1 MNNTWQPITPSTV
14 EDCDSALRSINRFL
28 DDNNDEDIGQFMIYI
43 DMLLDLRL
51 DAVRGYRGFEL

>member
-1 MNNTWQPITPSTV
+1 MTHPSTV

-51 DAVRGYRGFEL
+51 DAARGCREFEL

>member
-1 MNNTWQPITPSTV
+1 MIAPRQMTHPSTV

-51 DAVRGYRGFEL
+51 DAARGCREFEL

>member
-1 MNNTWQPITPSTV
+1 MTHPSTV

-51 DAVRGYRGFEL
+51 DAVRGYREFEL

>member
-1 MNNTWQPITPSTV
+1 MIAPRQMIHPTTV

-28 DDNNDEDIGQFMIYI
+28 DDNKDEDIDQFMIYI

-51 DAVRGYRGFEL
+51 DAVRDYKGFEL